1 MDPALLAF
9 KIKAIAPRGAGQQM
23 EEDHASFWVVV
34 FRRGV
39 GRNCLLRRVR
49 CLGAYGVRSSTVCSS
64 SRDGLSVGKT
74 DSALR
79 ARVCWLQVRVV
90 LAAWWRSLRGLLSAC
105 GPNPAIKPRAGWF
118 YFKPAWAPAQIS
130 VEATTRCGRGLL
142 RGLFLLPLVGP
153 RGALK
158 AQQFV
163 RADRTPL
170 SAYSGHRWA

>member
-1 MDPALLAF
+1 MDPALLTF

-105 GPNPAIKPRAGWF
+105 GPNPAIKLRPGWF
-118 YFKPAWAPAQIS
+118 YSKPAWAPAQIS
-130 VEATTRCGRGLL
+130 VEAITRCAGASCEGFFSLAPCRTTGRVKSVAI
-142 RGLFLLPLVGP
+142 RSRRPDA
-153 RGALK
+153 ALG
-158 AQQFV
+158 V
-163 RADRTPL
+163 
-170 SAYSGHRWA
+170 